1 MNGFYY
7 LVSTLRDYLKANGFI
22 NTVTTGDIYEVDL
35 SKQTLY
41 PLTHIIVNNAIPKE
55 STLVFNLSILF
66 MDIIDLSKSETID
79 VFENNDNLLDIL
91 NTQLAL
97 ATRMVEDLRRGFL
110 FDEYVQIEGEPLCEP
125 FTDRFENLLAGWKGT
140 ISITVPSHNN
150 ACKSPI

>member
-55 STLVFNLSILF
+55 STLVFNVSILF

-125 FTDRFENLLAGWKGT
+125 FTDRFENKVAGWTLTFDVAIRNNMT
-140 ISITVPSHNN
+140 I
-150 ACKSPI
+150 C